1 MLGIIIPHVYIR
13 NMDLD
18 GCSLEDAFATDFVG
32 GWAGESPEL
41 EQAQLP
47 TVAKPKRLGKKAPSA
62 GAGCTRPETTAVASR
77 KGERKR
83 AAAGRAD
90 LEKYYKSGFSLLGNS
105 SRSEEEAFEPVPENS
120 AVHRLGAAVEGGA
133 AAAPKNVASLT
144 ADFEDNLQTSL
155 PAIQKM
161 VKRVDDGFQGSVPA
175 YFGADPNGVSA
186 SVSSGC
192 STKEKELAP
201 FIDYIDDED
210 TYNFNKAD
218 YTASF
223 NTKGYDKAAG
233 APLQSKGQPLAKRG
247 NFLAPID
254 SGFGAGADAADQ
266 WNSEPSLLSWKNKD
280 KGAWSSQFEK
290 SYLVPESTR
299 ETQAATRD
307 VPGVPGAERMQL
319 LKKLDAIY
327 ARLDKMEAEGSASAG
342 PNAQTETLLF
352 VMSGLGLIFFLDLAC
367 RTAGKR

>member
-1 MLGIIIPHVYIR
+1 MRVGIIIPHVYIR

-133 AAAPKNVASLT
+133 AAAPQNVASLT

-175 YFGADPNGVSA
+175 YFGADPQGG
-186 SVSSGC
+186 SVGC
-192 STKEKELAP
+192 SVKTKELAP
-201 FIDYIDDED
+201 FIDYIDNED

-223 NTKGYDKAAG
+223 NAKGYDKAAG
-233 APLQSKGQPLAKRG
+233 AALQAKGTPLAQRG
-247 NFLAPID
+247 DFLAPIG
-254 SGFGAGADAADQ
+254 SNAAADQ
-266 WNSEPSLLSWKNKD
+266 FNSEPSLLSWKNKD
-280 KGAWSSQFEK
+280 KGAWTSQFEK

-299 ETQAATRD
+299 ETQAASRD
-307 VPGVPGAERMQL
+307 VPAGERMEL
-319 LKKLDAIY
+319 LKKMDAIY
-327 ARLDKMEAEGSASAG
+327 KRLDAMEASGGAGSAG

>member
-1 MLGIIIPHVYIR
+1 
-13 NMDLD
+13 MDLD

-32 GWAGESPEL
+32 GWAEEAPEL
-41 EQAQLP
+41 EAA
-47 TVAKPKRLGKKAPSA
+47 AKAGKRGGRKAPSA

-120 AVHRLGAAVEGGA
+120 AVHKLGAAVEGGSGIA
-133 AAAPKNVASLT
+133 GANQASLT
-144 ADFEDNLQTSL
+144 ADFADNLKKSL
-155 PAIQKM
+155 PAIERMATKVESFASRHADM
-161 VKRVDDGFQGSVPA
+161 PA
-175 YFGADPNGVSA
+175 YFGADPAGSA
-186 SVSSGC
+186 SSCKGAA
-192 STKEKELAP
+192 KEKELAP

-210 TYNFNKAD
+210 TYNFDKAD

-223 NTKGYDKAAG
+223 NTKGFDKAAG

-247 NFLAPID
+247 DFLTPIHP
-254 SGFGAGADAADQ
+254 SPSDQ
-266 WNSEPSLLSWKNKD
+266 WNSEPALLDWKNKD
-280 KGAWSSQFEK
+280 KGLWSSQFEK

-299 ETQAATRD
+299 ETVAATRD
-307 VPGVPGAERMQL
+307 VPAGERRELM
-319 LKKLDAIY
+319 KKMDAIY
-327 ARLDKMEAEGSASAG
+327 KRLDAMEAGGAGSAG

-367 RTAGKR
+367 RTAGRR

>member
-1 MLGIIIPHVYIR
+1 
-13 NMDLD
+13 MDLD
-18 GCSLEDAFATDFVG
+18 GCSLEDAFAMDFVG

-47 TVAKPKRLGKKAPSA
+47 SVAKPKRLGKKAPSA
-62 GAGCTRPETTAVASR
+62 GAGCQRPETTAVASR

-120 AVHRLGAAVEGGA
+120 AVHRLGAAVEGGV

-144 ADFEDNLQTSL
+144 TDFEDNLQTSL

-175 YFGADPNGVSA
+175 YFGADPNGVSG
-186 SVSSGC
+186 SVGAGC

-201 FIDYIDDED
+201 FIDYIDNED

-223 NTKGYDKAAG
+223 NAKGYDKAAG
-233 APLQSKGQPLAKRG
+233 APLQAKGQPLAKRG
-247 NFLAPID
+247 DFLAPID
-254 SGFGAGADAADQ
+254 SGAGADPADQ
-266 WNSEPSLLSWKNKD
+266 FNSEPSLLSWKNKD
-280 KGAWSSQFEK
+280 KGLWSSQFEK

-299 ETQAATRD
+299 ETQAASRD
-307 VPGVPGAERMQL
+307 VPAGDRMQL

-327 ARLDKMEAEGSASAG
+327 ARLDKMEAEGPTNMAG

-367 RTAGKR
+367 RTTGRR

>member
-1 MLGIIIPHVYIR
+1 
-13 NMDLD
+13 MDLD

-47 TVAKPKRLGKKAPSA
+47 TVAKPKRGGKKAPSA

-144 ADFEDNLQTSL
+144 EDFQDNLQTSL

-161 VKRVDDGFQGSVPA
+161 VKRVDDGFQGTVPA
-175 YFGADPNGVSA
+175 YFGADPQGG
-186 SVSSGC
+186 SVGC
-192 STKEKELAP
+192 SIKPKEKELAP

-223 NTKGYDKAAG
+223 NAKGYDKAAG
-233 APLQSKGQPLAKRG
+233 APLQAKGQPLAKRG
-247 NFLAPID
+247 NFLAPMHSD
-254 SGFGAGADAADQ
+254 PSEQFNA
-266 WNSEPSLLSWKNKD
+266 EPSLLSWKNKD
-280 KGAWSSQFEK
+280 KGLWSSQFEK

-299 ETQAATRD
+299 ETQAASRD
-307 VPGVPGAERMQL
+307 VPAGERMQL

-327 ARLDKMEAEGSASAG
+327 ARLDKMEAEGSASGSGAG

>member
-1 MLGIIIPHVYIR
+1 
-13 NMDLD
+13 
-18 GCSLEDAFATDFVG
+18 
-32 GWAGESPEL
+32 
-41 EQAQLP
+41 
-47 TVAKPKRLGKKAPSA
+47 
-62 GAGCTRPETTAVASR
+62 VASR

-83 AAAGRAD
+83 AATGRAD

-120 AVHRLGAAVEGGA
+120 AVHRLGAAVEGGV

-175 YFGADPNGVSA
+175 YFGADPAGT
-186 SVSSGC
+186 SSGC
-192 STKEKELAP
+192 SAKTKELGSVSQNLTSVWDKRELAP
-201 FIDYIDDED
+201 FIDYIDNED

-223 NTKGYDKAAG
+223 NAKGYDKAAG
-233 APLQSKGQPLAKRG
+233 APLQAKGQPLAKRG
-247 NFLAPID
+247 DFLVPMHSD
-254 SGFGAGADAADQ
+254 PSDQ
-266 WNSEPSLLSWKNKD
+266 FNSEPSLLSWKNKD
-280 KGAWSSQFEK
+280 KGLWSNQFEK

-307 VPGVPGAERMQL
+307 VPAGERMQL

-327 ARLDKMEAEGSASAG
+327 ARLDKMEAEGSAGSASAG

-367 RTAGKR
+367 RTAGRR

>member
-1 MLGIIIPHVYIR
+1 MVPRADSYCFIIGIIPRVYIR

-32 GWAGESPEL
+32 GWAGEGPEL
-41 EQAQLP
+41 EAA
-47 TVAKPKRLGKKAPSA
+47 TKAGKRGGRKAPSA

-90 LEKYYKSGFSLLGNS
+90 LENYYKSGFSLLGNS

-120 AVHRLGAAVEGGA
+120 AVHKLGAAVEGGSGIA
-133 AAAPKNVASLT
+133 GKDQASLT
-144 ADFEDNLQTSL
+144 ADFADNLKKSL

-161 VKRVDDGFQGSVPA
+161 AAKTSAAGPDMGMPT
-175 YFGADPNGVSA
+175 YFGADPHGSA
-186 SVSSGC
+186 SASG
-192 STKEKELAP
+192 SAKPKERELAP

-210 TYNFNKAD
+210 TYNFKIAD

-223 NTKGYDKAAG
+223 NAKGYDKAAG
-233 APLQSKGQPLAKRG
+233 APLQSKGQPFAKRG
-247 NFLAPID
+247 DFLVPIH
-254 SGFGAGADAADQ
+254 SSPSDQ
-266 WNSEPSLLSWKNKD
+266 WNSEPALLDWKSKD
-280 KGAWSSQFEK
+280 KGLWSSQFEK

-299 ETQAATRD
+299 ETTAATRD
-307 VPGVPGAERMQL
+307 VPAGERMEL
-319 LKKLDAIY
+319 LKKMDAIYKRLDAI
-327 ARLDKMEAEGSASAG
+327 ESGSATGAAG

-367 RTAGKR
+367 RTAGRR